1 MQTVNRRQWLK
12 SAGLATGMLT
22 ILNQNLFSL
31 NHVAPYQV
39 DGDDDLLYADDKII
53 RLSANEN
60 PYGPS
65 PYVREKI
72 TAAFDKAC
80 RYPSGEIPGLT
91 KKIAEKEGVSPEHI
105 LVTVGSTEGLKIA
118 ALAYLQKG
126 GELVAP
132 EPTFEAMLNY
142 AEACGAF
149 VHRVPVNKELGID
162 LESMEKRCN
171 ADTKMVFVCNPNNPT
186 GTILPADEMIHF
198 CTKMANRTM
207 VFSDE
212 AYFDYINEKDYPSM
226 TVLVKNDLNVIV
238 SRTFSKV
245 YGIAGLR
252 IGYLIARP
260 DIIKRLENFQV
271 DNPNML
277 ALAAAHAA
285 MDEKEFYN
293 FSLQKNNDS
302 KKLITNTLDQLSL
315 PYTQSHANF
324 VFFKSGIDISE
335 FGKKMLQHNIKVGRP
350 FRPLLDWCRIS
361 TGKTEEMQA
370 VVSAL
375 KKVYA

>member
-1 MQTVNRRQWLK
+1 MTSFNRRQWLR
-12 SAGLATGMLT
+12 SVGLATGGVTLF
-22 ILNQNLFSL
+22 NNSLFSL
-31 NHVAPYQV
+31 NNVKPY
-39 DGDDDLLYADDKII
+39 DDQADDFVFADDNII
-53 RLSANEN
+53 RLSSNEN

-65 PYVREKI
+65 ANVREKI
-72 TAAFDKAC
+72 IASFDKAC
-80 RYPSGEIPGLT
+80 RYPFGEIPALT
-91 KKIAEKEGVSPEHI
+91 KKIADKEGLTPEHI

-118 ALAYLQKG
+118 ALAYLHKG

-142 AEACGAF
+142 AEACGAH
-149 VHRVPVNKELGID
+149 VHRVPVNKDLGID

-186 GTILPADEMIHF
+186 GTILPADEMTHF
-198 CTKMANRTM
+198 CTKMAKRTM

-212 AYFDYINEKDYPSM
+212 AYFDYVNEKNYPSM
-226 TVLVKNDLNVIV
+226 TSLIKNDLNVIV

-245 YGIAGLR
+245 YGLAGLR

-260 DIIKRLENFQV
+260 DIIRRLEKFQV

-293 FSLQKNNDS
+293 FSIQKNNES
-302 KKLITNTLDQLSL
+302 KKLITNALDQFSL

-335 FGKKMLQHNIKVGRP
+335 FGKKMLQHNIRVGRP

-361 TGKTEEMQA
+361 TGKTEEMQS
-370 VVSAL
+370 VVNAL
-375 KKVYA
+375 KKMYA

>member
-1 MQTVNRRQWLK
+1 MTLLNRRQWLR
-12 SAGLATGMLT
+12 SAGIATGAMTL
-22 ILNQNLFSL
+22 LNHNLFSL
-31 NHVAPYQV
+31 NNIKPYDDQA
-39 DGDDDLLYADDKII
+39 GDFVFAENGII
-53 RLSANEN
+53 RLSSNEN

-65 PYVREKI
+65 PFVREKMI
-72 TAAFDKAC
+72 AAFDKAC
-80 RYPSGEIPGLT
+80 RYPGADIDSLT
-91 KKIAEKEGVSPEHI
+91 KKIAQKEGLTTEHI

-118 ALAYLQKG
+118 ALAYLHNG

-142 AEACGAF
+142 AEACGAY
-149 VHRVPVNKELGID
+149 VHRVPVNLDLGIN
-162 LESMEKRCN
+162 LEAMEKRCN
-171 ADTKMVFVCNPNNPT
+171 ADTKMVFICNPNNPT
-186 GTILPADEMIHF
+186 GTILPADEMSHF
-198 CTKMANRTM
+198 CTKIAQRTM

-212 AYFDYINEKDYPSM
+212 AYFDYINEKNYPSM
-226 TVLVKNDLNVIV
+226 TSLIKNDLNVIV

-260 DIIKRLENFQV
+260 DIIKRLEIFQV

-285 MDEKEFYN
+285 MDENEFYN
-293 FSLQKNNDS
+293 FSIQKNNES
-302 KKLITNTLDQLSL
+302 KKMVTSTLDQFNLV
-315 PYTQSHANF
+315 YTQSHANF
-324 VFFKSGIDISE
+324 VFFRSGIDISE

-350 FRPLLDWCRIS
+350 FRPLLNWCRIS
-361 TGKTEEMQA
+361 TGKTEEMQS

-375 KKVYA
+375 KKIYA

>member
-1 MQTVNRRQWLK
+1 MTLLNRRQWLR
-12 SAGLATGMLT
+12 SAGIATGAMTL
-22 ILNQNLFSL
+22 LNHNLFSL
-31 NHVAPYQV
+31 NNIKPYDDQA
-39 DGDDDLLYADDKII
+39 GDFVFAENGII
-53 RLSANEN
+53 RLSSNEN

-65 PYVREKI
+65 PFVREKMI
-72 TAAFDKAC
+72 AAFDKAC
-80 RYPSGEIPGLT
+80 RYPGADIDLLT
-91 KKIAEKEGVSPEHI
+91 KKIAQKEGLTPEHI

-118 ALAYLQKG
+118 ALAYLHNG

-142 AEACGAF
+142 AEACGAY
-149 VHRVPVNKELGID
+149 VHRVPVNLDLGIN
-162 LESMEKRCN
+162 LEAMEKRCN
-171 ADTKMVFVCNPNNPT
+171 ADTKMVFICNPNNPT
-186 GTILPADEMIHF
+186 GTILPADEMSHF
-198 CTKMANRTM
+198 CTKMAQRTM

-212 AYFDYINEKDYPSM
+212 AYFDYINEKNYPSM
-226 TVLVKNDLNVIV
+226 TSLIKNDLNVIV

-260 DIIKRLENFQV
+260 DIIKRLEIFQV

-285 MDEKEFYN
+285 MDENEFYN
-293 FSLQKNNDS
+293 FSIQKNNES
-302 KKLITNTLDQLSL
+302 KKMITSTLDQFNLV
-315 PYTQSHANF
+315 YTQSHANF
-324 VFFKSGIDISE
+324 VFFRSGIDISE

-350 FRPLLDWCRIS
+350 FRPLLNWCRIS
-361 TGKTEEMQA
+361 TGKTEEMQS

-375 KKVYA
+375 KKIYA

>member
-1 MQTVNRRQWLK
+1 MQSVNRRQWLK

-22 ILNQNLFSL
+22 LLNQNLFSL

-39 DGDDDLLYADDKII
+39 DNDDLINADDKII
-53 RLSANEN
+53 RLSSNEN

-65 PYVREKI
+65 PNVREQI
-72 TAAFDKAC
+72 ISAFDKVC
-80 RYPSGEIPGLT
+80 RYPFGEIPGLT
-91 KKIAEKEGVSPEHI
+91 RKIAEKEGVSPEHI
-105 LVTVGSTEGLKIA
+105 LVTVGSSEGLKIA

-149 VHRVPVNKELGID
+149 VHRVPVNKDLGID
-162 LESMEKRCN
+162 LESLEKRCN

-198 CTKMANRTM
+198 CTKMAKRTM

-226 TVLVKNDLNVIV
+226 TLLVKNDLNVIV

-260 DIIKRLENFQV
+260 DIIKRLKNFQV

-277 ALAAAHAA
+277 ALAAAQAA
-285 MDEKEFYN
+285 IEEKEFYN
-293 FSLQKNNDS
+293 FSLQKNNES

-324 VFFKSGIDISE
+324 VFFRSGIDISE
-335 FGKKMLQHNIKVGRP
+335 FGKKMLQHNIRVGRP

-375 KKVYA
+375 RKVYA

>member
-1 MQTVNRRQWLK
+1 MTLLNRRQWLR
-12 SAGLATGMLT
+12 SAGIATGAMTL
-22 ILNQNLFSL
+22 LNHNLFSL
-31 NHVAPYQV
+31 NNIKPYDDQA
-39 DGDDDLLYADDKII
+39 GDFVFAENGII
-53 RLSANEN
+53 RLSSNEN

-65 PYVREKI
+65 PFVREKMI
-72 TAAFDKAC
+72 AAFDKAC
-80 RYPSGEIPGLT
+80 RYPGADIDSLT
-91 KKIAEKEGVSPEHI
+91 KKIAQKEGLTTEHI

-118 ALAYLQKG
+118 ALAYLHNG

-142 AEACGAF
+142 AEACGAY
-149 VHRVPVNKELGID
+149 VHRVPVNLDLGIN
-162 LESMEKRCN
+162 LEAMEKRCN
-171 ADTKMVFVCNPNNPT
+171 ADTKMVFICNPNNPT
-186 GTILPADEMIHF
+186 GTILPADEMSHF
-198 CTKMANRTM
+198 CTKIAQRTM

-212 AYFDYINEKDYPSM
+212 AYFDYINEKNYPSM
-226 TVLVKNDLNVIV
+226 TSLIKNDLNVIV

-260 DIIKRLENFQV
+260 DIIKRLEIFQV

-285 MDEKEFYN
+285 MDENEFYN
-293 FSLQKNNDS
+293 FSIQKNNES
-302 KKLITNTLDQLSL
+302 KKMITSTLDQFNLV
-315 PYTQSHANF
+315 YTQSHANF
-324 VFFKSGIDISE
+324 VFFRSGIDISE

-350 FRPLLDWCRIS
+350 FRPLLNWCRIS
-361 TGKTEEMQA
+361 TGKTEEMQS

-375 KKVYA
+375 KKIYA

>member
-1 MQTVNRRQWLK
+1 MTFISRRQWLR
-12 SAGLATGMLT
+12 SAGMAAGAVTLFKHD
-22 ILNQNLFSL
+22 LFSL
-31 NHVAPYQV
+31 NNIQPY
-39 DGDDDLLYADDKII
+39 DDQASEFGLANDNII
-53 RLSANEN
+53 RLSSNEN

-65 PYVREKI
+65 PFVREKI
-72 TAAFDKAC
+72 VSAFDKVC
-80 RYPSGEIPGLT
+80 RYPGADIDLLT
-91 KKIAEKEGVSPEHI
+91 KKIALKEGLTPDNI

-118 ALAYLQKG
+118 ALAYLRKG

-142 AEACGAF
+142 AEACGAY
-149 VHRVPVNKELGID
+149 VHRVPVNKDLGID

-186 GTILPADEMIHF
+186 GTILPADEMTHF
-198 CTKMANRTM
+198 CTKMAQRTM

-212 AYFDYINEKDYPSM
+212 AYFDYVNEKNYPTM
-226 TVLVKNDLNVIV
+226 TSLVKKDLNVIV

-252 IGYLIARP
+252 IGYLVARP
-260 DIIKRLENFQV
+260 DIIKRLKSFQV

-277 ALAAAHAA
+277 ALAAANAA
-285 MDEKEFYN
+285 IDEKEFYN
-293 FSLQKNNDS
+293 FSIQKNIES
-302 KKLITNTLDQLSL
+302 KTMITRTLDQFGLQ
-315 PYTQSHANF
+315 YTQSHANF
-324 VFFKSGIDISE
+324 VFFRSGIDISE

-361 TGKTEEMQA
+361 TGTTEEMQA

-375 KKVYA
+375 KKIYS

>member
-1 MQTVNRRQWLK
+1 MTLLNRRQWLR
-12 SAGLATGMLT
+12 SAGIATGAMTL
-22 ILNQNLFSL
+22 LNHNLFSL
-31 NHVAPYQV
+31 NNIKPYDDQA
-39 DGDDDLLYADDKII
+39 GDFVFAENGII
-53 RLSANEN
+53 RLSSNEN

-65 PYVREKI
+65 PFVREKMI
-72 TAAFDKAC
+72 AAFDKAC
-80 RYPSGEIPGLT
+80 RYPGADIDSLT
-91 KKIAEKEGVSPEHI
+91 KKIAQKEGLTTEHI

-118 ALAYLQKG
+118 ALAYLHNG

-142 AEACGAF
+142 AEACGAY
-149 VHRVPVNKELGID
+149 VHRVPVNLDLGIN
-162 LESMEKRCN
+162 LEAMEKRCN
-171 ADTKMVFVCNPNNPT
+171 ADTKMVFICNPNNPT
-186 GTILPADEMIHF
+186 GTILPADEMSHF
-198 CTKMANRTM
+198 CTKMAQRTM

-212 AYFDYINEKDYPSM
+212 AYFDYINEKNYPSM
-226 TVLVKNDLNVIV
+226 TSLIKNDLNVIV

-260 DIIKRLENFQV
+260 DIIKRLEIFQV

-285 MDEKEFYN
+285 MDENEFYN
-293 FSLQKNNDS
+293 FSIQKNNES
-302 KKLITNTLDQLSL
+302 KKMITNTLDQFNLV
-315 PYTQSHANF
+315 YTQSHANF
-324 VFFKSGIDISE
+324 VFFRSGIDISE

-350 FRPLLDWCRIS
+350 FRPLLNWCRIS
-361 TGKTEEMQA
+361 TGKTEEMQS

-375 KKVYA
+375 KKIYA